1 MQQTAKAATVPV
13 IVLLGAPGA
22 GKGTQAQRL
31 VERYGMVHV
40 STGDML
46 RAAVAAGTELGRLAK
61 QYMDAG
67 ALVPDE
73 VVIGIVRERLMSA
86 DVQERG
92 VLLDGFPR
100 TLAQA
105 EALAEVLPGVN
116 LPSPTVV
123 DLKVSDD
130 ELVERLSTRRM
141 CRSCGAI
148 YNLRYDGLDVGD
160 ACPKCGGEVYQRDD
174 DKPEAIRERLRVY
187 HAQTAP
193 LIEYY
198 RQRGQLV
205 EVEASGTP
213 EEVGEVVMAALVRP
227 VGG

>member
-1 MQQTAKAATVPV
+1 MTSRVPV
-13 IVLLGAPGA
+13 LVLLGAPGA
-22 GKGTQAQRL
+22 GKGTQAARL
-31 VERYGMVHV
+31 VESYGVVHV

-46 RAAVAAGTELGRLAK
+46 RAAVAAGTDLGRLAK

-67 ALVPDE
+67 SLVPDE
-73 VVIGIVRERLMSA
+73 VIIGVVRERLAAA
-86 DVQERG
+86 DIQEHG

-105 EALAEVLPGVN
+105 EALADALAAAGLPA
-116 LPSPTVV
+116 PTVV
-123 DLKVSDD
+123 NLKVADE
-130 ELVERLSTRRM
+130 ELVERLSTRRV

-148 YNLRYDGLDVGD
+148 YNLRYDHLDVGD
-160 ACPKCGGEVYQRDD
+160 VCPKCGGEIYQRDD
-174 DKPEAIRERLRVY
+174 DRPEAIRERLRVY

-198 RQRGQLV
+198 RSRGELV
-205 EVEASGTP
+205 EVDAAGRP
-213 EEVGEVVMAALVRP
+213 EEVGEAVVAAVGHL

>member
-1 MQQTAKAATVPV
+1 MPV

-22 GKGTQAQRL
+22 GKGTQAERL
-31 VERYGMVHV
+31 VERYGVVHI

-46 RAAVAAGTELGRLAK
+46 RAAVAAGTDLGRLAK
-61 QYMDAG
+61 QYMDEG

-73 VVIGIVRERLMSA
+73 VIIGIVRERLAAA
-86 DVQERG
+86 DIQERG

-105 EALAEVLPGVN
+105 EALAEALAAAGLPA
-116 LPSPTVV
+116 PTVV
-123 DLKVSDD
+123 NLEVSDD

-141 CRSCGAI
+141 CRACGGI
-148 YNLRYDGLDVGD
+148 YNLRYDHLDVGD
-160 ACPKCGGEVYQRDD
+160 ACPKCGGEIYQRDD
-174 DKPEAIRERLRVY
+174 DRPEAIRERLRVY

-193 LIEYY
+193 LIDYY
-198 RQRGQLV
+198 RKQGRLA
-205 EVEASGTP
+205 EVEAGGAP
-213 EEVGEVVMAALVRP
+213 DEVGHRVVAELGHL